1 MEEQTHVDETPM
13 DVGQLQAKTCMHQN
27 NDQEVEKHVYEEI
40 TLRMPWGEVCQGDGT
55 QAEYDIPAEHST
67 RAGLPTKCQP
77 LLGTECGPVYANTS
91 HSPPEHQTSA
101 EEPKEKAPHLPPKP
115 TGISTTL
122 PALPIP
128 PLTYALILAGTCSA
142 TTPPNPEPYV
152 TPVTS
157 GSKGVYMPLC
167 MPRSRQ
173 QDHYMSLCNATRGR
187 GREVTTTE
195 AGVDVQ
201 A

>member
-1 MEEQTHVDETPM
+1 M
-13 DVGQLQAKTCMHQN
+13 DVGQLQAQTCMHQN
-27 NDQEVEKHVYEEI
+27 NDQEMEKHVYEEI
-40 TLRMPWGEVCQGDGT
+40 TLRMPGGEVCQGDGT

-67 RAGLPTKCQP
+67 RAGLPEPTKRQP

-91 HSPPEHQTSA
+91 LSPPKHQTSA
-101 EEPKEKAPHLPPKP
+101 EEPKEKAPPLPPKP

-128 PLTYALILAGTCSA
+128 PLTYALISVGTGSA
-142 TTPPNPEPYV
+142 TTPPNPEPYM

-157 GSKGVYMPLC
+157 GSKGVYMPLS

-187 GREVTTTE
+187 GREVTM
-195 AGVDVQ
+195 V
-201 A
+201 